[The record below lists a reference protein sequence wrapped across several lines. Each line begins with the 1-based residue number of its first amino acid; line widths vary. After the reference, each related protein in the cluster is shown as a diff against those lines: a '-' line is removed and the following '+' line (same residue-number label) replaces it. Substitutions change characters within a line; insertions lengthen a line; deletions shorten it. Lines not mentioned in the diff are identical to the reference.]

1 MESGNGVTPKDE
13 TIVITKTQVEGSALK
28 AKKEEQRAG
37 NDEEVSNVNEISK
50 HVAKSEALSSSSTT
64 TEAAVTVSESKISK
78 PLKEPGAPNVGN
90 SKSSKIAKDK
100 TNLKGLASFTRSQKP
115 VLSQSLSFPAR
126 GACADGLKKSINGYP
141 AKSDPKHARA
151 NAAKAQGTFSS
162 GTVSSASHLN
172 HPIRNASTGV
182 GSKEVNVNGGV
193 SARRTTLA
201 SISTI
206 RRATT
211 AKSNSV
217 NAAAANG
224 SPSEVSL
231 PAEPNSKSVA
241 TAQPSK
247 EDDDTHSTTSSG
259 TPRGRGGSG
268 SGFNF
273 RLNERAEKRKEFFSK
288 LEEKIHAKEME
299 KTNLQAKSKESQE
312 AEIKQLRKSLTFKAT
327 PMPTFYKEP
336 PPKVELKKIPT
347 TRAKSPKLGRNK
359 SSVAATES
367 SLENGGSCLSPRVS
381 QELSYSTKEI
391 QTHLNKD
398 SATPKTPIRKS
409 QPKLQSQDSMRRK
422 AEAKHIKSKPKT
434 AVVGTQNLETCTEK
448 PKESQN
454 QPSAPECEDAKD
466 LESKMKPGQ
475 NDGPMLSLANPEI
488 MPRGVA
494 VGG

>member
-1 MESGNGVTPKDE
+1 MESGNGVTLKDE
-13 TIVITKTQVEGSALK
+13 TIVITKTQVEGSSLK

-37 NDEEVSNVNEISK
+37 NDEEASNVIEISQ
-50 HVAKSEALSSSSTT
+50 HVAKSEALSSSGTT
-64 TEAAVTVSESKISK
+64 TEDAVTVSESKISK
-78 PLKEPGAPNVGN
+78 PLKEPGAPNGSN

-100 TNLKGLASFTRSQKP
+100 TNLKGLAPFTRSQKP

-126 GACADGLKKSINGYP
+126 GACSDGKKSINGYP

-182 GSKEVNVNGGV
+182 GSKEVNANGGV

-211 AKSNSV
+211 AKSSSV
-217 NAAAANG
+217 NAAANG

-231 PAEPNSKSVA
+231 SAEPNSKSVA

-247 EDDDTHSTTSSG
+247 EDDDTRSTTSSG
-259 TPRGRGGSG
+259 TPRGRGSSG

-367 SLENGGSCLSPRVS
+367 SLENDGSCLSPRVS
-381 QELSYSTKEI
+381 QESSNSTKEI
-391 QTHLNKD
+391 QMHLNKD
-398 SATPKTPIRKS
+398 LATPKTHVRKS

-422 AEAKHIKSKPKT
+422 TEAKPIKSKPKT

-466 LESKMKPGQ
+466 LESKMKPDQ
-475 NDGPMLSLANPEI
+475 SDGPMLSLANPEI